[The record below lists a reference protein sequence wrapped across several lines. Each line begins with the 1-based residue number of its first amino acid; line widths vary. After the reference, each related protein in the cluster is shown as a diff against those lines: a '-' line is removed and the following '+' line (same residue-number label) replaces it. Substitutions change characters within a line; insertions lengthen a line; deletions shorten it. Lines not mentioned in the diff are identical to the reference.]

1 MSRSVVSNVLRASLG
16 NLIEWFDFYSY
27 TIFAVYLG
35 AHFFRGGDPL
45 SEQLEAFSVFAL
57 SFIMRPIGSW
67 LFGRIADQHG
77 RRLSMTVSVLLMATG
92 SLLIA
97 LAPGYDTI
105 GAAATLILVFARLL
119 QGLSVGGEYGI
130 SSTYLSEVASPN
142 RRGFYSSFQ
151 YTTLIGGQL
160 CALIVQI
167 VLRGTLSTEQL
178 TAWGWRIPF
187 GLGALAALTVLW
199 LRRGMTESLP
209 EAQHA
214 AALRH
219 GDGPRPG
226 TLRLLARYWRTCLT
240 VFGITSGGTL
250 AFYTLTTYTN
260 LTMGGG
266 ALPASTVS
274 LVMFLVLTLALVL
287 QPLIGALSDRVG
299 RKPVLIAFGCSLTVL
314 AWPVLWANA
323 HAASGAAAFGIL
335 AIAILCLSGYTATN
349 AIVKA
354 ELFPSSVRALGVG
367 LSYGIANMLFGGT
380 APMVGTWF
388 QTIGH
393 PTWFYGYVTV
403 IVFASLCVIIFALPG
418 HRRSPLDV
426 PGSVARPDEP
436 LPAPGIR

>member
-27 TIFAVYLG
+27 TIFAVYFSG
-35 AHFFRGGDPL
+35 HFFRGGDPL
-45 SEQLEAFSVFAL
+45 SDQLEAFSVFAL

-77 RRLSMTVSVLLMATG
+77 RRLSMTISVLLMACG
-92 SLLIA
+92 SLMIA
-97 LAPGYDTI
+97 VSPGYESI
-105 GAAATLILVFARLL
+105 GAAATLILVLARLI

-167 VLRGTLSTEQL
+167 VLQALLSTPQL

-187 GLGALAALTVLW
+187 GLGAIAALTVLW
-199 LRRGMTESLP
+199 LRRGMAESLP
-209 EAQHA
+209 EAQHV
-214 AALRH
+214 AALAH
-219 GDGPRPG
+219 GTEPRPG
-226 TLRLLARYWRTCLT
+226 TLRLLARYWRTCLV
-240 VFGITSGGTL
+240 VFGITCGGTL
-250 AFYTLTTYTN
+250 AFYTFTTYTN

-266 ALPASTVS
+266 ALPKPTVS
-274 LVMFLVLTLALVL
+274 LVMFLVLAFALVL
-287 QPLIGALSDRVG
+287 QPLVGALSDRVG
-299 RKPVLIAFGCSLTVL
+299 RKPILIAFGAAITVL
-314 AWPVLWANA
+314 AWPILWANA
-323 HAASGAAAFGIL
+323 HASSGPEAFAIL
-335 AIAILCLSGYTATN
+335 AVAMVFLSGYTAIN

-393 PTWFYGYVTV
+393 TQWFYGYVAV
-403 IVFASLCVIIFALPG
+403 VVCASLCVVIVALPG
-418 HRRSPLDV
+418 HRRSPLDM
-426 PGSVARPDEP
+426 PGSPARPGE
-436 LPAPGIR
+436 GS